1 MNECDLIE
9 VTQTYPPDPNVGFV
23 AGLYVR
29 TDDRASEGVSSILT
43 KVEIAKDIHL
53 QMWKKIDIWSG
64 KRFAICLGQIQQK
77 LIYRFV
83 IYKLTGS

>member
-53 QMWKKIDIWSG
+53 QM
-64 KRFAICLGQIQQK
+64 
-77 LIYRFV
+77 
-83 IYKLTGS
+83 